1 MTQEQQRI
9 EVYSSLMQ
17 ILDSFMVQYQVPAS
31 MMEDALNKILVS
43 IKDQVVSEFINAV
56 IQDNI
61 QAQNQPE
68 GVHLAQ
74 DNREED
80 GN

>member
-31 MMEDALNKILVS
+31 MMEDALNKILVR
-43 IKDQVVSEFINAV
+43 IKDQVVSEFISAV

-68 GVHLAQ
+68 GSHLAQ
-74 DNREED
+74 NDREED